1 MLELEAIQSRAI
13 EKTKHTLLQDIKS
26 VLGEQ
31 DECPDLETY
40 LTDRHSF
47 IKKAWGTAWRK
58 IVVSFVSK
66 KNRRSYLTERGF
78 EIKGYKPQAID
89 KLFAKET
96 RKGIEFDAFSWLEK
110 QYGKG
115 NKAEWLSLYGEARV
129 EFAKKEEERKEKERQ
144 QSINDRK
151 ARYQLQLNLE
161 AAPILEVNKELYY
174 LHIREQLSHQLS
186 KDIETNSKYIENY
199 APHTE
204 LEDELIEN
212 GDLTRHDYE
221 TVHDFFQEITG
232 NVSSELDRYSTIIL
246 FETYEDVYEVFIT
259 DKIYEIIPTMIMDD
273 LPASFKE
280 EYKSYTNDSVTRM
293 DIIKALRSDLSDL
306 VYEYKRMLVEEKLSD
321 VLEVSDHN
329 LTIEEHKKRYAQQ
342 LEERRLQQERERE
355 EKNKLIEEEQ
365 RQLNYIFGAE
375 YEMDPRKETEYILH
389 LGDTNTGKTYT
400 ALKSLKKAAS
410 GSYLAPLR
418 LLALEVFEKLNKDG
432 VACSLKT
439 GEEEKIVEDAQHMA
453 GTVEMFSELEHG
465 DVTVIDEAQMIQDR
479 DRGFS
484 WYKAITRANAKQVHV
499 IGSLSIRSMLEEML
513 DGVISEIYEYERDI
527 PLKVDLR
534 NFKIE
539 QVKPA
544 DALIVFSRKKVLQT
558 AAKLEKDGHKV
569 SVIYGSMPPETR
581 RKQIEQ
587 FINRETTVI
596 VSTDAIG
603 MGLNLPIR
611 RIVLLENMKF
621 DGQKRRLLTSQ
632 ELKQIAGRAGR
643 KGLYNV
649 GEVAFAK
656 DAKQMRELLFSTD
669 EQISKFSI
677 APTSDMLRRFKEYHH
692 DLGTFFDMWAK
703 FKNPKGTQKSNL
715 AQERELYEE
724 VKDTLIEAKMPIVDL
739 YGYLQL
745 PFSAKESSLKKQ
757 WVASMNAIVN
767 REELPEP
774 RIIEGSLEKLEL
786 SYKAIGLHLL
796 FLYRMDRRPEAIYWE
811 RVREELTN
819 KIHDVLRKDMKKF
832 KRTCSACSKDL
843 PWNHD
848 HAICDSCFHK
858 RFRRR
863 HGDDDFNY

>member
-26 VLGEQ
+26 VIGEQ
-31 DECPDLETY
+31 DECPDFETY

-47 IKKAWGTAWRK
+47 IKKAWGTTWRK
-58 IVVSFVSK
+58 AVVSSVSK
-66 KNRRSYLTERGF
+66 KSRKSYLTEKGF
-78 EIKGYKPQAID
+78 EVKGYKPQAID

-96 RKGIEFDAFSWLEK
+96 RKGIEFDSFSWLEE

-115 NKAEWLSLYGEARV
+115 NKAEWLSLYGEARA
-129 EFAKKEEERKEKERQ
+129 EFAEKEEERKEKERQ

-186 KDIETNSKYIENY
+186 KDIKTNSKYIENY

-204 LEDELIEN
+204 LEDELITN

-221 TVHDFFQEITG
+221 TVNDFFQELTG
-232 NVSSELDRYSTIIL
+232 GVSSEIDRYSTIIL

-273 LPASFKE
+273 LPTSFKE
-280 EYKSYTNDSVTRM
+280 EYKSYTNASVTRM
-293 DIIKALRSDLSDL
+293 DIIKALRCDLSDL
-306 VYEYKRMLVEEKLSD
+306 VYEYKKMLVEEKLSD

-329 LTIEEHKKRYAQQ
+329 LTIEEHQERYQQQ

-355 EKNKLIEEEQ
+355 EKKKLIEEEQ
-365 RQLNYIFGAE
+365 RQLNYIFSAE

-410 GSYLAPLR
+410 GNYLAPLR

-432 VACSLKT
+432 VPCSLKT

-513 DGVISEIYEYERDI
+513 DGVISEIHEYERDI

-534 NFKIE
+534 KFKIE

-587 FINRETTVI
+587 FINRETNVI

-757 WVASMNAIVN
+757 WVASMNTIVN

-774 RIIEGSLEKLEL
+774 RMIEGSLEKLEL

-811 RVREELTN
+811 RVREELTD
-819 KIHDVLRKDMKKF
+819 KIHNVLRKDMKKF
-832 KRTCSACSKDL
+832 KRTCSTCAKDL

-863 HGDDDFNY
+863 YGDDDFN

>member
-26 VLGEQ
+26 VIGEQ
-31 DECPDLETY
+31 DECPDFETY

-47 IKKAWGTAWRK
+47 IKKAWGTTWRK
-58 IVVSFVSK
+58 AVVSSVSK
-66 KNRRSYLTERGF
+66 KSRKSYLTEKGF
-78 EIKGYKPQAID
+78 EVKGYKPQAID

-96 RKGIEFDAFSWLEK
+96 RKGIEFDSFSWLEE

-115 NKAEWLSLYGEARV
+115 NKAEWLSLYGEARA
-129 EFAKKEEERKEKERQ
+129 EFAEKEEERKEKERQ

-186 KDIETNSKYIENY
+186 KDIKTNSKYIENY

-204 LEDELIEN
+204 LEDELITN

-221 TVHDFFQEITG
+221 TVNDFFQELTG
-232 NVSSELDRYSTIIL
+232 GVSSEIDRYSTIIL

-273 LPASFKE
+273 LPTSFKE
-280 EYKSYTNDSVTRM
+280 EYKSYTNASVTRM
-293 DIIKALRSDLSDL
+293 DIIKALRCDLSDL
-306 VYEYKRMLVEEKLSD
+306 VYEYKKMLVEEKLSD

-329 LTIEEHKKRYAQQ
+329 LTIEEHQERYQQQ

-355 EKNKLIEEEQ
+355 EKKKLIEEEQ
-365 RQLNYIFGAE
+365 RQLNYIFSAE

-410 GSYLAPLR
+410 GNYLAPLR

-432 VACSLKT
+432 VPCSLKT

-513 DGVISEIYEYERDI
+513 DGVISEIHEYERDI

-534 NFKIE
+534 KFKIE

-587 FINRETTVI
+587 FINRETNVI

-774 RIIEGSLEKLEL
+774 RMIEGSLEKLEL

-811 RVREELTN
+811 RVREELTD
-819 KIHDVLRKDMKKF
+819 KIHNVLRKDMKKF
-832 KRTCSACSKDL
+832 KRTCSTCSKDL

-863 HGDDDFNY
+863 YGDDDFN

>member
-1 MLELEAIQSRAI
+1 
-13 EKTKHTLLQDIKS
+13 
-26 VLGEQ
+26 
-31 DECPDLETY
+31 
-40 LTDRHSF
+40 
-47 IKKAWGTAWRK
+47 
-58 IVVSFVSK
+58 
-66 KNRRSYLTERGF
+66 
-78 EIKGYKPQAID
+78 
-89 KLFAKET
+89 
-96 RKGIEFDAFSWLEK
+96 
-110 QYGKG
+110 
-115 NKAEWLSLYGEARV
+115 
-129 EFAKKEEERKEKERQ
+129 
-144 QSINDRK
+144 
-151 ARYQLQLNLE
+151 
-161 AAPILEVNKELYY
+161 
-174 LHIREQLSHQLS
+174 
-186 KDIETNSKYIENY
+186 
-199 APHTE
+199 
-204 LEDELIEN
+204 
-212 GDLTRHDYE
+212 
-221 TVHDFFQEITG
+221 
-232 NVSSELDRYSTIIL
+232 
-246 FETYEDVYEVFIT
+246 
-259 DKIYEIIPTMIMDD
+259 
-273 LPASFKE
+273 
-280 EYKSYTNDSVTRM
+280 
-293 DIIKALRSDLSDL
+293 
-306 VYEYKRMLVEEKLSD
+306 
-321 VLEVSDHN
+321 
-329 LTIEEHKKRYAQQ
+329 
-342 LEERRLQQERERE
+342 
-355 EKNKLIEEEQ
+355 
-365 RQLNYIFGAE
+365 
-375 YEMDPRKETEYILH
+375 
-389 LGDTNTGKTYT
+389 
-400 ALKSLKKAAS
+400 
-410 GSYLAPLR
+410 
-418 LLALEVFEKLNKDG
+418 
-432 VACSLKT
+432 
-439 GEEEKIVEDAQHMA
+439 
-453 GTVEMFSELEHG
+453 
-465 DVTVIDEAQMIQDR
+465 
-479 DRGFS
+479 
-484 WYKAITRANAKQVHV
+484 
-499 IGSLSIRSMLEEML
+499 MLEEML
-513 DGVISEIYEYERDI
+513 DGVISEIHEYERDI

-656 DAKQMRELLFSTD
+656 DAKQMRELLFSAD

-811 RVREELTN
+811 RVREELTD
-819 KIHDVLRKDMKKF
+819 KIHNVLRKDMKNLKERAVLVLKTF
-832 KRTCSACSKDL
+832 LGIMIMRYAIRVFIKGSAEDMGTTILITKM
-843 PWNHD
+843 
-848 HAICDSCFHK
+848 
-858 RFRRR
+858 
-863 HGDDDFNY
+863 